1 LVNPHDG
8 CALFDDC
15 RLVALIDLELLVMG
29 LRQVVGGDF
38 HVVSSFL
45 QRCILRAGARAM
57 HQAPSCSTTGR

>member
-1 LVNPHDG
+1 
-8 CALFDDC
+8 
-15 RLVALIDLELLVMG
+15 